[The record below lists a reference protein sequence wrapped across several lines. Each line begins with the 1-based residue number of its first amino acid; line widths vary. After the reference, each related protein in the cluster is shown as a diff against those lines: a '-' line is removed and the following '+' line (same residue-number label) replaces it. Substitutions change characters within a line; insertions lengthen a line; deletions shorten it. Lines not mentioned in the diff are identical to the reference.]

1 VGFIPR
7 ESAEIVPANPTTPA
21 VANGAGAG
29 PTIDV
34 SGLTLSSQLN
44 LGNLAQQTPAASA

>member
-1 VGFIPR
+1 M
-7 ESAEIVPANPTTPA
+7 ESAAIVPPTPTTPG
-21 VANGAGAG
+21 VANGANAG

-44 LGNLAQQTPAASA
+44 LGNLAQQTARAAARA

>member
-1 VGFIPR
+1 M
-7 ESAEIVPANPTTPA
+7 ESAEVVPANPTTPA
-21 VANGAGAG
+21 VANGAGVS
-29 PTIDV
+29 PTIAV

>member
-1 VGFIPR
+1 MA
-7 ESAEIVPANPTTPA
+7 SAAVAAPETTPA

-44 LGNLAQQTPAASA
+44 LGKLAQQTGSA